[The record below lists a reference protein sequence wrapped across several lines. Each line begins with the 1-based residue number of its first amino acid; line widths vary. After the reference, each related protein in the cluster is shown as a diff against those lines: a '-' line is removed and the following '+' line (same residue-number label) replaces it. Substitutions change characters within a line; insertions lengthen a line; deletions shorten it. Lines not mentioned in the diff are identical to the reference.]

1 MGESALSANL
11 WKLPACRGTVDMSE
25 GRAVTH
31 RDQDKLEEWVA
42 RSLTKLSKGKCE
54 VLCWA
59 WKNPLQLHKVEVN
72 GLKSSFVERDLGSLW
87 TW

>member
-11 WKLPACRGTVDMSE
+11 WKLPACRGTVDIPE

-42 RSLTKLSKGKCE
+42 RSLNQ
-54 VLCWA
+54 A
-59 WKNPLQLHKVEVN
+59 QQ
-72 GLKSSFVERDLGSLW
+72 RQM
-87 TW
+87 